1 MHGSSV
7 CYVITQV
14 NKILTT
20 SVYSGLKDNLMVT
33 KVLALVVFHVQTTV
47 LIKIGVIVKQIKFK
61 RNKSFLLGFFLL
73 KNGID
78 SFYRV
83 FLLQTTKI
91 ISRTPIILR

>member
-20 SVYSGLKDNLMVT
+20 SVYSGLKDNLMGT

-61 RNKSFLLGFFLL
+61 RNKSFLLGVFFEKL
-73 KNGID
+73 N
-78 SFYRV
+78 
-83 FLLQTTKI
+83 
-91 ISRTPIILR
+91 